1 MQTTL
6 FRSISKH
13 LTDGGTPRVWSL
25 LVTVFGELA
34 LNEDARIS
42 GSLMRHLC
50 EQMGVKPEA
59 MRVALHRLR
68 KDGWIESERTGRTSV
83 YFLTRWG
90 RAQSMHAS
98 PRIYAAGQAAET
110 GWLVFSNPASPMQMD
125 NANGAW
131 ISSNVLVTSV
141 PPETEDVFATPLKA
155 TDRLPLWMTA
165 KVCGAD
171 TVRLSQDFATALQT
185 MRASMGTDPQLNNI
199 EIAALRVLLVHSW
212 RRIILKAPALPDHV
226 FPDEWRGVECRV
238 SVFELL
244 KQFPKQNLAD
254 LEGAL

>member
-1 MQTTL
+1 MQTTS

-34 LNEDARIS
+34 LNQDARIS
-42 GSLMRHLC
+42 GSLLRHLC

-68 KDGWIESERTGRTSV
+68 KDGWIESERTGRTSD

-98 PRIYAAGQAAET
+98 PRIYADRPAAEA
-110 GWLVFSNPASPMQMD
+110 GWLVLSNPASPTQMD
-125 NANGAW
+125 SANGAW

-141 PPETEDVFATPLKA
+141 PPETEDVFATQLKA
-155 TDRLPLWMTA
+155 TDLLPLWMTA
-165 KVCGAD
+165 KVCDAD
-171 TVRLSQDFATALQT
+171 TVRLSQDFAAALQS
-185 MRASMGTDPQLNNI
+185 MRASMGTDPQLNSI

-212 RRIILKAPALPDHV
+212 RRIILKAPVLPDHL

-244 KQFPKQNLAD
+244 SQFPKQTLED
-254 LEGAL
+254 LEGAV